1 MSDFNLSALDAQPYY
16 TALLKEA
23 WSSTSV
29 VQAMPLGVELRTAC
43 QGSLSDTYAIWL
55 TSIKMLAA

>member
-1 MSDFNLSALDAQPYY
+1 MSKFELSALDAQPYY

-29 VQAMPLGVELRTAC
+29 VQAMPLGAELRTAC
-43 QGSLSDTYAIWL
+43 QGSPV
-55 TSIKMLAA
+55 